1 MTRRSTFVALAS
13 VALVAAVSL
22 ATTAAGSPVAPRKR
36 FTVAFSNY
44 AAVIPFYRSMI
55 AGAKAGTKKYGFDL
69 VVTDS
74 GFDPSKQVSQIQDD
88 ITRHVDLIIASP
100 GDQNALVPAYRDAK
114 RAGIPVMSVANHIR
128 QSQQKALEL
137 TFYGRNW
144 AEVAAIRT
152 KYLAK
157 RLGGKGDIILIRG
170 PSGIAFVEEERQ
182 GLFATLKR
190 YPGIRVVYN
199 QNAKQ
204 FAASE
209 GLRLAE
215 DALTAHPN
223 AKAIWTEGDDL
234 AEGIV
239 RALKERNKKI
249 LLVGSDGAPAA
260 FNLVLKGEM
269 TAMLALPTY
278 QWGLDFMRIARDFLV
293 KGKRPPHLVKAPI
306 VIVTTANARK
316 IIAQTCRK
324 FPQEIYCAGRK

>member
-1 MTRRSTFVALAS
+1 MTGRPALAALGAATLAAAALLAAS
-13 VALVAAVSL
+13 VGSSPAAE
-22 ATTAAGSPVAPRKR
+22 RKTY
-36 FTVAFSNY
+36 TVAFSNY

-55 AGAKAGTKKYGFDL
+55 AGAKAGAKKYGIDL
-69 VVTDS
+69 QVTDS

-88 ITRHVDLIIASP
+88 ITKHVDLIIASP
-100 GDQNALVPAYRDAK
+100 GDENALVPAYRDAK

-128 QSQQKALEL
+128 PSQQKSLEL

-157 RLGGKGDIILIRG
+157 RLGGKGELIVIRG
-170 PSGIAFVEEERQ
+170 PSGVAFVEEEKQ
-182 GLFATLKR
+182 GLAATLKH
-190 YPGIRVVYN
+190 YPGIRVVYD

-209 GLRLAE
+209 GLRLGE

-278 QWGLDFMRIARDFLV
+278 QWGLDFMRIARDFLA
-293 KGKRPPHLVKAPI
+293 KGKRPAQLVKAPI
-306 VIVTTANARK
+306 VIVTQENARK
-316 IIAQTCRK
+316 ILARTCPK
-324 FPQEIYCAGRK
+324 FPQEIYCIGRK